1 MVFVETGL
9 LYLIYST
16 QNHKIIPNI
25 LEIPPTP
32 PPPPHIHKGSTWE
45 YYKRI
50 STLSWIV
57 CLKLN
62 IFEFLKQ
69 MWEMGFWM
77 PIVLIVWSLQSKTN
91 ITNHL
96 LLLYSESLSASF
108 RNLQNSYEKIHEKIT
123 LPELKTLE
131 WNILNPDRLI
141 NLEINNKRR
150 TSII

>member
-9 LYLIYST
+9 LNLIYST

-25 LEIPPTP
+25 LEIPPT